1 MRKSVICILLVVVM
15 VCVSYYASAEIDL
28 TTMSDSELK
37 TLRDSI
43 NTELEVRRY
52 ERMAKDGRKNKGE
65 IEAKFKELNWA
76 FDFEAIV
83 QLIDSGEGGLSGESE
98 SSIRELATE
107 AAEKMSR
114 VIMSSD
120 DFTGELL
127 VTSTMLKKFGDGCQ
141 VFPYINDSGF
151 YAIMGFPN
159 EDALFYDLIYI
170 KDKDGD
176 VTKCERFE
184 KNGGYDIQFEYMND
198 RPWEYSIL
206 SDYSIS
212 TAFPVAIS
220 FREDGSVRSENY
232 SMTTE
237 EQTAFNDLYTIAK
250 NQQEI
255 TSNLTHWYLYGE

>member
-15 VCVSYYASAEIDL
+15 VCASYYASAEIDL
-28 TTMSDSELK
+28 TTMSDSDLK

-65 IEAKFKELNWA
+65 VESRFRELNWA
-76 FDFEAIV
+76 LDFETII
-83 QLIDSGEGGLSGESE
+83 QLIDSGEGGLSGESADA
-98 SSIRELATE
+98 IRELAAE
-107 AAEKMSR
+107 AAEKKSR
-114 VIMSSD
+114 VNVSSD
-120 DFTGELL
+120 EFTGELL
-127 VTSTMLKKFGDGCQ
+127 VTSTLLEKFGSGCQ
-141 VFPYINDSGF
+141 VYPYINESGF

-176 VTKCERFE
+176 VTKCERFD
-184 KNGGYDIQFEYMND
+184 KHGGYDIQFEYMND
-198 RPWEYSIL
+198 RPWEYSTL
-206 SDYSIS
+206 SDYVIS

-255 TSNLTHWYLYGE
+255 NTKLTHWYLYGE